1 MGYRHLHNTAGA
13 LGQIESG
20 KISFSLFGEKLRG
33 RFSLVKTEGYE
44 DRWLLIKVN
53 DEFASVE
60 DPSINKHKSVLTGR
74 TNEDLKYKN

>member
-1 MGYRHLHNTAGA
+1 

-20 KISFSLFGEKLRG
+20 KISFSLFGQKLRG
-33 RFSLVKTEGYE
+33 RFSLVKTEIDE
-44 DRWLLIKVN
+44 NQWLLIKAN

-60 DPSINKHKSVLTGR
+60 DPSIKKHESVLTGR